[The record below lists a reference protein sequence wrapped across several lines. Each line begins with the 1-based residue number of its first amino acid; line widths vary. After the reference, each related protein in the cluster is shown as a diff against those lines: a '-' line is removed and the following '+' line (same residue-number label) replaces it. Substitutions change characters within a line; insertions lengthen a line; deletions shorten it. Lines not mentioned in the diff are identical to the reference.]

1 MQELGDKL
9 SVTNIIGHGCT
20 RIDWKNIDTCDIS
33 QSKYESHDEV
43 ASCIIVGLTERYLAA
58 SEDDWLSE
66 VLHHDTKKPQDS
78 LDLHVHVPRY
88 VNRYFTYC

>member
-9 SVTNIIGHGCT
+9 SITNIIGHGCT
-20 RIDWKNIDTCDIS
+20 RIDWKNIDTYGIS

-66 VLHHDTKKPQDS
+66 VLHHDTKKPQAT
-78 LDLHVHVPRY
+78 LLIYMYMYLVM
-88 VNRYFTYC
+88 